1 MDNKNF
7 DNTNRQSSRT
17 TSNFDAIDCIV
28 NTNDLALENEVLNKE
43 HERQRGSSSSRRDPT
58 SKRSNESLV
67 HRSTRHS
74 PSSAT
79 RKRHAS
85 PRSTSAAS
93 ASLTSRSHHH
103 YQSQRYHRVSS
114 PSPSPPPT
122 QSSSR
127 HHRLVASVKRPHS
140 KSRSPYDRRPPTN
153 RSRREISKER
163 TTNDLLK
170 SISSTDEQTPSKRIT
185 PNQETT
191 DLSFVSEDE
200 LTKSHDIRS
209 NSVTTNESSSVT
221 TNNKLHST
229 PSVPVLEPTSNESLL
244 EMSNIPQECEL
255 SLFAKSVLSNTN
267 TNSILTTSTHPTN
280 DFVQTIDLISKYKM
294 MQAMPYNNPQ
304 IEACSKEI
312 LTLIQ
317 KQIEIQKIELN
328 YRERE
333 IKLRERELAERE
345 KRFNERS
352 NDTTSMT
359 SVNSEPLVVI
369 KSTIIEEKPQ
379 QKTEIITD
387 QVMKDV
393 SEDESVV
400 KSIPSTVDTS
410 KVDLSNKNGSDQP
423 SLIRKKSGK
432 SRFSPTI
439 VNPSILTSQETP
451 IIDLYSDEHD
461 NNQLSLS
468 INTNNSLKKT
478 AISKILAPNESIKS
492 IMDTD
497 LKVTSSNSCRKVE
510 FQSGSIDKTSTS
522 KGSSHDLRLTLGRKR
537 TEHNKNHNDNDTNG
551 NQLNNDD
558 ESSISNNKTMSTKIN
573 SNKEDKQQSLDY
585 QQQRSVTST
594 SIETIIDDANDKRDN
609 RRHQQQ
615 RINSGRQQQN
625 SSSSTSN
632 SKERSY
638 TYEST
643 SQSTSKYGSNQ
654 KIMSVSDEEFQRF
667 QNQLVEIKTRN
678 YQLEEQNKRLT
689 TENVQLKTQIEN
701 FDKDS
706 INFRLPTKLPW
717 KIRRV
722 AGRDIDEVQREND
735 ALTRK

>member
-1 MDNKNF
+1 MDNKNP

-17 TSNFDAIDCIV
+17 TTNFDAIDCIV
-28 NTNDLALENEVLNKE
+28 NTNDLALENEVLNKQ
-43 HERQRGSSSSRRDPT
+43 HERQRGSNSSRRDPT

-74 PSSAT
+74 PSLAT

-85 PRSTSAAS
+85 PRSTSS
-93 ASLTSRSHHH
+93 ATARSHHYH
-103 YQSQRYHRVSS
+103 YQPQRYHRVSS

-127 HHRLVASVKRPHS
+127 HHRSAASEKRPRS
-140 KSRSPYDRRPPTN
+140 KSRSPYERRPPTH
-153 RSRREISKER
+153 RSRPETSKEH
-163 TTNDLLK
+163 TIADLLK
-170 SISSTDEQTPSKRIT
+170 SIPSTNQQTLSKRIASS
-185 PNQETT
+185 QETT

-200 LTKSHDIRS
+200 LTKPLDIRP
-209 NSVTTNESSSVT
+209 NSKTTNESSSLT

-229 PSVPVLEPTSNESLL
+229 PSVPVLEPNPNESLL

-255 SLFAKSVLSNTN
+255 SLFAKSTLSNTN
-267 TNSILTTSTHPTN
+267 TNSILTTSTHPSN

-294 MQAMPYNNPQ
+294 MQAMPCNNPQ

-317 KQIEIQKIELN
+317 KQIELQKIELN

-359 SVNSEPLVVI
+359 SINSEPLVVI

-387 QVMKDV
+387 QDMKDV
-393 SEDESVV
+393 SEEGSVI
-400 KSIPSTVDTS
+400 KTIPSTVNAS
-410 KVDLSNKNGSDQP
+410 KVNLSNKNDSDQP
-423 SLIRKKSGK
+423 SVIRKKSGK

-439 VNPSILTSQETP
+439 VNPSILTSQENP
-451 IIDLYSDEHD
+451 ITHLCSDDHD
-461 NNQLSLS
+461 NNQSSSS
-468 INTNNSLKKT
+468 INTNNSLKKPT
-478 AISKILAPNESIKS
+478 ISKILVPNESIKS
-492 IMDTD
+492 IVDTD

-510 FQSGSIDKTSTS
+510 FQSGHIDKTSAS
-522 KGSSHDLRLTLGRKR
+522 KGSSHDLRLTLS
-537 TEHNKNHNDNDTNG
+537 KNRSKTNNNYDDNGTNG

-558 ESSISNNKTMSTKIN
+558 ESTITNNKTMSSKIN

-594 SIETIIDDANDKRDN
+594 PIETIIDDANDKRDN
-609 RRHQQQ
+609 RHHQQQ
-615 RINSGRQQQN
+615 RINSSRQQQN
-625 SSSSTSN
+625 PSTSTIN
-632 SKERSY
+632 LKERSY
-638 TYEST
+638 TYESPT
-643 SQSTSKYGSNQ
+643 KYGSNQ
-654 KIMSVSDEEFQRF
+654 KV
-667 QNQLVEIKTRN
+667 K
-678 YQLEEQNKRLT
+678 
-689 TENVQLKTQIEN
+689 NVHLKTQIEN
-701 FDKDS
+701 FEKDS
-706 INFRLPTKLPW
+706 INLRLPTKVLPW

-722 AGRDIDEVQREND
+722 TGRDIDEVQREND
-735 ALTRK
+735 VLTRKVHTQEEEFKLQNETMMRELNE